1 MLGHTPT
8 SVINPDGTVL
18 LKGGLTCRVDPA
30 DVPLISGSNWYP
42 SRTRSGTWYARRS
55 QPPLMMHVVIMGR
68 RGVDHKNGDGL
79 DNRRENLRFATHE
92 ENARNSRKQRTSG
105 NRYKG
110 VVPPRPTRGIEYWQA
125 QININRKQVRF
136 GRFGTE
142 EDAARAY
149 DAKAKEVYGEFARLN
164 FPEQS

>member
-1 MLGHTPT
+1 
-8 SVINPDGTVL
+8 
-18 LKGGLTCRVDPA
+18 
-30 DVPLISGSNWYP
+30 
-42 SRTRSGTWYARRS
+42 
-55 QPPLMMHVVIMGR
+55 MMHVVIMGR